1 MKQFFG
7 ISILALALAACS
19 EDGSTATS
27 TVSGD
32 TAADSGMTET
42 PTTTDN
48 AQTSAQAS
56 TSRPIRIVGSST
68 VFPFTTA
75 TAESFG
81 ARTNFATPVV
91 ESTGTGGGMRLFCN
105 GVGTEHPDIT
115 GASRQ
120 MRASEYE
127 QCQANGV
134 REIVEIPIGFDGIV
148 FANTSSGPELDIS
161 RDQIWLALAAH
172 VPAEDCTMI
181 ENPYE
186 SWTDIDATL
195 PAEPIE
201 VFGPPPTSGT
211 RDAFV
216 ELGMEAGAEM
226 VAEATGCEISD
237 EDAAR
242 IREDGAWID
251 AGENDN
257 AIVQTLVNTPTAFGV
272 FGYSFLAQNSDRIQ
286 GGRVDGVMPE
296 FDHIASGDY
305 PISRSLFVYVKRQH
319 VGVTPGIEE
328 FITELTSDDAWGEF
342 GYLADRGLIPA
353 PDAQRMDIHQRAADL
368 VIMDGPPEH

>member
-1 MKQFFG
+1 MIMKQYLGLSLF
-7 ISILALALAACS
+7 ALALAACS
-19 EDGSTATS
+19 
-27 TVSGD
+27 D
-32 TAADSGMTET
+32 TAEVATDAGAGTDTGADQSSDAPSDATANLV
-42 PTTTDN
+42 D
-48 AQTSAQAS
+48 
-56 TSRPIRIVGSST
+56 RPIRIVGSST

-81 ARTNFATPVV
+81 ARTSFATPVV

-105 GVGTEHPDIT
+105 GAGTAHPDIT
-115 GASRQ
+115 GASRR
-120 MRASEYE
+120 MRASEYN

-134 REIVEIPIGFDGIV
+134 TEITEIPIGFDGIV
-148 FANTSSGPELDIS
+148 FANTMTGPELDIS

-172 VPAEDCTMI
+172 VPGEDCAMI

-186 SWTDIDATL
+186 SWSDIDPTL
-195 PAEPIE
+195 PSERIE

-216 ELGMEAGAEM
+216 ELGMEAGAEL

-237 EDAAR
+237 EHAAR

-296 FDHIASGDY
+296 FDEIASGNY
-305 PISRSLFVYVKRQH
+305 PISRSLFVYVKNQN
-319 VGVTPGIEE
+319 VGVTPGIEDYV
-328 FITELTSDDAWGEF
+328 TELTSEDAWGEF

-353 PDAQRMDIHQRAADL
+353 PEARRMEIAAAARSL
-368 VIMDGPPEH
+368 TPMDGAPEH

>member
-1 MKQFFG
+1 MKYLAG
-7 ISILALALAACS
+7 ISMAVLALAACS
-19 EDGSTATS
+19 DASDTTAIAPPT
-27 TVSGD
+27 T
-32 TAADSGMTET
+32 ADSAMTSV
-42 PTTTDN
+42 
-48 AQTSAQAS
+48 ASAGSAVVAQAS
-56 TSRPIRIVGSST
+56 SGRPIRIVGSST

-81 ARTNFATPVV
+81 ARSTFATPVV

-105 GVGTEHPDIT
+105 GVGNEHPDIT
-115 GASRQ
+115 GASRR

-127 QCQANGV
+127 LCQSNGV
-134 REIVEIPIGFDGIV
+134 REITELPIGFDGIV
-148 FANTSSGPELDIS
+148 ISNTASGPELDIT

-172 VPAEDCTMI
+172 VPGDDCVMI
-181 ENPYE
+181 DNPNQNW
-186 SWTDIDATL
+186 SDIDASL
-195 PAEPIE
+195 PDIGIE

-216 ELGMEAGAEM
+216 ELGMEAGAEL
-226 VAEATGCEISD
+226 VGEATGCEVSE

-286 GGRVDGVMPE
+286 GARVDGVMPE
-296 FDHIASGDY
+296 FDNIAEGDY
-305 PISRSLFVYVKRQH
+305 PISRSLFVYVKNQH
-319 VGVTPGIEE
+319 VGITPGIEGYMA
-328 FITELTSDDAWGEF
+328 ELTSDDAWGDF
-342 GYLADRGLIPA
+342 GYLADRGLIPLLDAERMEVADRARNLTAMSGA
-353 PDAQRMDIHQRAADL
+353 P
-368 VIMDGPPEH
+368 E